1 MQLLDEALSE
11 VDTIEGKL
19 SSYEE
24 MLQSVKEQMD
34 QISQSNR
41 LIQISNTN
49 NGKLLDEIQFLVVR
63 MGLRRGFMF
72 QLVWFIEM
80 TLNDECLSL
89 RTTWTCRR
97 DTSGPC
103 RKETSPP
110 PKALR
115 PVSMPLRLYCSA

>member
-49 NGKLLDEIQFLVVR
+49 NGKLLDEIQFLVVSIV
-63 MGLRRGFMF
+63 GDVGGK
-72 QLVWFIEM
+72 V
-80 TLNDECLSL
+80 
-89 RTTWTCRR
+89 
-97 DTSGPC
+97 
-103 RKETSPP
+103 
-110 PKALR
+110 
-115 PVSMPLRLYCSA
+115 PVSVGLFGWFASLVRLRYSTTSYGTFSLTSWFGLM